1 MEVEKNIKNVVA
13 TRRVPLRGMKAKVEY
28 HGANVP
34 SLDLASKELSRLDE
48 FLPVALR
55 LAALGVGLTGHGSDP
70 IMRGWEIVQKENGA
84 QGRPQIDDSIKSVYY
99 LVSTVPGWLV
109 II

>member
-1 MEVEKNIKNVVA
+1 M
-13 TRRVPLRGMKAKVEY
+13 
-28 HGANVP
+28 
-34 SLDLASKELSRLDE
+34 SSCQ
-48 FLPVALR
+48 LPLR
-55 LAALGVGLTGHGSDP
+55 LAALGVGLTGHESDP

>member
-1 MEVEKNIKNVVA
+1 M
-13 TRRVPLRGMKAKVEY
+13 
-28 HGANVP
+28 
-34 SLDLASKELSRLDE
+34 SSCQ
-48 FLPVALR
+48 LPLR

-70 IMRGWEIVQKENGA
+70 IMRGWGIVQKENGA